1 MGRSYNFVGASMKL
15 IRLTN
20 ATKGRIGEGL
30 ILNTEAMMS
39 FFENTQEDGTKVTVA
54 FGMNGNSWEVQKSID
69 EIMAVIDGE

>member
-1 MGRSYNFVGASMKL
+1 MKL
-15 IRLTN
+15 IKLTN

-54 FGMNGNSWEVQKSID
+54 FGMNGNSWEVQETID
-69 EIMAVIDGE
+69 EVMAQIKETE

>member
-1 MGRSYNFVGASMKL
+1 MKL

-30 ILNTEAMMS
+30 ILNAEAMMS
-39 FFENTQEDGTKVTVA
+39 VFENTQEDGTKVTVA
-54 FGMNGNSWEVQKSID
+54 FGMNGNSWEVKETID

>member
-1 MGRSYNFVGASMKL
+1 MKL

-54 FGMNGNSWEVQKSID
+54 FGMNGNSWEVKETID

>member
-1 MGRSYNFVGASMKL
+1 MKL

-39 FFENTQEDGTKVTVA
+39 FFENTVDDVKVTVA
-54 FGMNGNSWEVQKSID
+54 FGMNGNSWEVQETID

>member
-1 MGRSYNFVGASMKL
+1 MKL

-39 FFENTQEDGTKVTVA
+39 FFENTVDDVKITVA
-54 FGMNGNSWEVQKSID
+54 FGMNGNSWEVQETID
-69 EIMAVIDGE
+69 EIMEMINGS